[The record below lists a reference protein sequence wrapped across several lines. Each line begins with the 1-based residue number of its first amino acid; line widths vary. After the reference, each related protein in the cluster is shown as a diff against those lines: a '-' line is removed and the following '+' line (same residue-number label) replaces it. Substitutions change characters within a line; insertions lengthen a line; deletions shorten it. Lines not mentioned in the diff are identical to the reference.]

1 MKKLLY
7 FSSKCTHSND
17 ILHLIRSNNLQNNFR
32 LIDIS
37 KEQVPEYIKSVP
49 SLIIPKGNGEADLL
63 VGSNLFKWV
72 NDTFIKQQG
81 RQQQQQGQQQ
91 QGRQQQQGQQQQGQ
105 QQPNYIQEQD
115 GKKEINH
122 EELNKQAASKLAKNE
137 KKDISDYEPGTM
149 NGFSDNFS
157 FLSDNGPIDH
167 NFSFLG
173 GGDNSV
179 PGNKQLPFEDRQSNS
194 DVNNQEKKNEMDKA
208 YAQMMSNRTNDSSVP
223 APIARQ

>member
-32 LIDIS
+32 LIDIA

-72 NDTFIKQQG
+72 NDTFINQQG
-81 RQQQQQGQQQ
+81 HQQQ
-91 QGRQQQQGQQQQGQ
+91 QGRQQQQGHQQQQGQ

-122 EELNKQAASKLAKNE
+122 EELNKHVASKLAKNE

-179 PGNKQLPFEDRQSNS
+179 PGNKQLPFEDRESSS

-208 YAQMMSNRTNDSSVP
+208 YAQMMSNRTNDSSIP
-223 APIARQ
+223 APISRQ